1 MREDNDEKLPVAVNF
16 TGDDVT
22 VDLSE
27 AGVGST
33 ADAEVLLSSHDGIV
47 ETGAR
52 TEALMPCEAIIVR
65 VR

>member
-1 MREDNDEKLPVAVNF
+1 MNF

-27 AGVGST
+27 AGVGSI
-33 ADAEVLLSSHDGIV
+33 ADAEVLLSSYDGIV

-52 TEALMPCEAIIVR
+52 TEALRPYEAIIVR